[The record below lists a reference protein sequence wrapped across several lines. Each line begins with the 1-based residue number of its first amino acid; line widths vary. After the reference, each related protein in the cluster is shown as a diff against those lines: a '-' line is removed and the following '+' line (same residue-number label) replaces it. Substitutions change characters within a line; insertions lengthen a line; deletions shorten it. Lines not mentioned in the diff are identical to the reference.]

1 MSSLL
6 IKTRNSR
13 INLATCWWGLPGSGP
28 VLPPRLPGRSSKRP
42 WIFSQNPASRAE
54 ARRQKVKRIVDPHF
68 DYQEMAKRSLGPTWG
83 KLNAGQRQEFV
94 QLFAQLLEASYSD
107 KIEKYAQRVKIDY
120 TGEILDGEYAE
131 VRTVVVRANDRIP
144 LNYRLLNEGGTW
156 KVYDVVIEGVSL
168 VSNYR
173 SQFSR
178 IIHESSY
185 AELVRRLQDQGVRIN
200 AGPDEAHSP
209 PERRKRAPVVI
220 PPVCRRFRTRGLT

>member
-6 IKTRNSR
+6 IKSVVLSLT
-13 INLATCWWGLPGSGP
+13 LQLVVGVAGVWAGP
-28 VLPPRLPGRSSKRP
+28 PTEIARQVIEKALDIL
-42 WIFSQNPASRAE
+42 QNPSYQGE
-54 ARRQKVKRIVDPHF
+54 ARRQMVKRLVDPYF

-94 QLFAQLLEASYSD
+94 QVFAQLLEASYSD

-120 TGEILDGEYAE
+120 TGEILDGETAE

-156 KVYDVVIEGVSL
+156 KVYDVTIEGVSL

-185 AELVRRLQDQGVRIN
+185 AELLRRLKTKVS
-200 AGPDEAHSP
+200 ELS
-209 PERRKRAPVVI
+209 
-220 PPVCRRFRTRGLT
+220 RTG

>member
-1 MSSLL
+1 MSRLVDTKRDFWVNPSAAGGGCRGLGGASHGNCQAGHRKGPGYAPKSLL
-6 IKTRNSR
+6 Q
-13 INLATCWWGLPGSGP
+13 G
-28 VLPPRLPGRSSKRP
+28 
-42 WIFSQNPASRAE
+42 E

-68 DYQEMAKRSLGPTWG
+68 DYQEMAKRSLGPAWG
-83 KLNAGQRQEFV
+83 KLSAGQRQEFV
-94 QLFAQLLEASYSD
+94 ALFSQLLEASYSD

-120 TGEILDGEYAE
+120 TGEILDGDNAE
-131 VRTVVVRANDRIP
+131 VRTVVVKANDRIP

-185 AELVRRLQDQGVRIN
+185 AELVRRLKTKVS
-200 AGPDEAHSP
+200 EL
-209 PERRKRAPVVI
+209 
-220 PPVCRRFRTRGLT
+220 TRPG

>member
-6 IKTRNSR
+6 IKSVVLSLT
-13 INLATCWWGLPGSGP
+13 LQLLVGVAGVWAGP
-28 VLPPRLPGRSSKRP
+28 PTDIARQVIEKALDIL
-42 WIFSQNPASRAE
+42 QNPSYHGE
-54 ARRQKVKRIVDPHF
+54 ARRQMVKRIVDPHF

-83 KLNAGQRQEFV
+83 KLSASQRSEFV

-120 TGEILDGEYAE
+120 KGEILDGDTAE

-185 AELVRRLQDQGVRIN
+185 PELVRRLKTKVSELI
-200 AGPDEAHSP
+200 
-209 PERRKRAPVVI
+209 
-220 PPVCRRFRTRGLT
+220 RTG

>member
-6 IKTRNSR
+6 IKSVVFAL
-13 INLATCWWGLPGSGP
+13 ILQLLVGVGAIWAGP
-28 VLPPRLPGRSSKRP
+28 PTEIARQVIEQALDIL
-42 WIFSQNPASRAE
+42 QNPACRGE
-54 ARRQKVKRIVDPHF
+54 ERRQMVKRIVDPHF
-68 DYQEMAKRSLGPTWG
+68 DYQEMAKRSLGPTWS
-83 KLNAGQRQEFV
+83 KLNASQRSEFV

-107 KIEKYAQRVKIDY
+107 KIEKYAQRVKIEY
-120 TGEILDGEYAE
+120 KGEILDGDTAE

-185 AELVRRLQDQGVRIN
+185 AELVRRLKIKVSELI
-200 AGPDEAHSP
+200 
-209 PERRKRAPVVI
+209 
-220 PPVCRRFRTRGLT
+220 RTG